1 MTDFFPAIIIAHLL
15 GDYMFQPKYM
25 ALNKTYD
32 PWLCLL
38 HAAIY
43 TLCVCLCVWNFSLVL
58 VLAILTSHFAIDYW
72 SLGLRWL
79 DLINGRNYYVEF
91 HDLDTPYRELRIPFA
106 AIVYVIVDNGLHI
119 MWAYGIIN
127 YLMYFNLMW

>member
-38 HAAIY
+38 HSAIY
-43 TLCVCLCVWNFSLVL
+43 TLCVCLCLWNFSLTLIVFT
-58 VLAILTSHFAIDYW
+58 LTVHYTIDYW
-72 SLGLRWL
+72 SVGLKWL
-79 DLINGRNYYVEF
+79 DIS
-91 HDLDTPYRELRIPFA
+91 
-106 AIVYVIVDNGLHI
+106 
-119 MWAYGIIN
+119 
-127 YLMYFNLMW
+127 